1 MKKFKKV
8 AITSTYKN
16 QKIFE
21 IAKQCVEILNNL
33 NIEILLTENLNKL
46 SKELNIRISSDRKII
61 NEADLIIS
69 IGGDG
74 TLLSCARKFGSNGL
88 PILGVN
94 LGNLG
99 FLSDLAPQDITLQ
112 LKDVMSGEYIADKR
126 FFLEAFT
133 KDDHEPHIAVNEVV
147 VHSGAVAQLIEYEL
161 WVDNN
166 FVFKQKADGIIISSP
181 TGSTAYSLSGGGP
194 IIYPDL
200 EAIILL
206 PMFPHSLSTSPL
218 LINSGSEIA
227 VKLLNSKNN
236 TKISFDSHNSTSLK
250 KGESIK
256 IRRSSSELILIHPK
270 DHDFF
275 SACRNK
281 LGWSSKIAK
290 EQ

>member
-1 MKKFKKV
+1 MKKFRKV
-8 AITSTYKN
+8 AITSAYKN

-21 IAKQCVEILNNL
+21 IAKQCIEILKNL
-33 NIEILLTENLNKL
+33 NIEIFLTENLNKL
-46 SKELNIRISSDRKII
+46 SKELNIRTSSDRTII
-61 NEADLIIS
+61 NKADLIIA

-74 TLLSCARKFGSNGL
+74 TLLSCARTFGSNGL

-112 LKDVMSGEYIADKR
+112 LRDVLSGEYIADKR

-133 KDDHEPHIAVNEVV
+133 KDNKKPFVAVNEVV

-194 IIYPDL
+194 IVHPDL

-218 LINSGSEIA
+218 LINSVSEIT

-250 KGESIK
+250 KGDSIK

-290 EQ
+290 E